1 MSLMTNISV
10 PMRLT
15 PHGSL
20 PVIAVLVNGK
30 GPFDFIV
37 DTGASHL
44 VIGEDLATE
53 LELPGGDGL
62 LPGMG
67 AGGAI
72 APART
77 SLRELRVSTA
87 VLRDAEAGVMDL
99 ASVSRTA
106 EAKISGI
113 LGYPFFAD
121 RVITIDYPA
130 GEFRLAEI

>member
-1 MSLMTNISV
+1 MPSTAV

-20 PVIAVLVNGK
+20 PVIAVLVNGL

-37 DTGASHL
+37 DTGASHV
-44 VIGEDLATE
+44 VIGTDLATE
-53 LELPGGDGL
+53 LDLPTGDGNLPGL
-62 LPGMG
+62 G

-72 APART
+72 APAKT
-77 SLRELRVSTA
+77 SLRELRVGHV
-87 VLRDAEAGVMDL
+87 VLRDIEAGILDL

-121 RVITIDYPA
+121 RVITIDYPNR
-130 GEFRLAEI
+130 ELRLT

>member
-1 MSLMTNISV
+1 MPTTV
-10 PMRLT
+10 APMRLT

-20 PVIAVLVNGK
+20 PVIAVLVNDQ

-44 VIGEDLATE
+44 VIGQDLATD
-53 LELPGGDGL
+53 LELPAGDGN
-62 LPGMG
+62 LPGLG

-77 SLRELRVSTA
+77 SLRELRVGHA
-87 VLRDAEAGVMDL
+87 VLRDAEAAVMDL
-99 ASVSRTA
+99 ASVSQTA
-106 EAKISGI
+106 ETPVSGI

-121 RVITIDYPA
+121 RVITFDYPSR
-130 GEFRLAEI
+130 ELRVT

>member
-1 MSLMTNISV
+1 MPTTV
-10 PMRLT
+10 APMRLT

-20 PVIAVLVNGK
+20 PVIAVLVNDQ

-44 VIGEDLATE
+44 VIGQDLATE
-53 LELPGGDGL
+53 LDLPAGDGN

-77 SLRELRVSTA
+77 TLRELRVGHA

-99 ASVSRTA
+99 TSVSQTA
-106 EAKISGI
+106 ETPISGI

-121 RVITIDYPA
+121 RVIIFDYPA
-130 GEFRLAEI
+130 RELRLT

>member
-37 DTGASHL
+37 NTGASHL

-113 LGYPFFAD
+113 
-121 RVITIDYPA
+121 
-130 GEFRLAEI
+130 

>member
-1 MSLMTNISV
+1 
-10 PMRLT
+10 MRLT

-20 PVIAVLVNGK
+20 PVVAVLVNGQ

-44 VIGEDLATE
+44 VIGQDLATE
-53 LELPGGDGL
+53 LDLPADDGN

-72 APART
+72 SPART
-77 SLRELRVSTA
+77 SLRELRVGAT

-99 ASVSRTA
+99 ASVSQTA
-106 EAKISGI
+106 ETKISGI

-121 RVITIDYPA
+121 HVITIDYPA
-130 GEFRLAEI
+130 REFRLT

>member
-1 MSLMTNISV
+1 
-10 PMRLT
+10 MRLT

-20 PVIAVLVNGK
+20 PVIGVLVNGR

-44 VIGEDLATE
+44 VIGQDLAAE
-53 LELPGGDGL
+53 LDLPAGDGH

-72 APART
+72 TPART
-77 SLRELRVSTA
+77 TLRELRVGSIA
-87 VLRDAEAGVMDL
+87 LHDAQAGVMDL
-99 ASVSRTA
+99 ASVSHTA
-106 EAKISGI
+106 ETRISGI
-113 LGYPFFAD
+113 LGYPFFAG

-130 GEFRLAEI
+130 GEFRLT

>member
-1 MSLMTNISV
+1 MTIIAV

-20 PVIAVLVNGK
+20 PVIAVLVNGQ

-44 VIGEDLATE
+44 VIGQDLATE
-53 LELPGGDGL
+53 LDLPGGDGN
-62 LPGMG
+62 LPGLG

-77 SLRELRVSTA
+77 RLRELRVGTA
-87 VLRDAEAGVMDL
+87 ALHDAEAGVMDL
-99 ASVSRTA
+99 AAVSRTA
-106 EAKISGI
+106 ETTISGI

-121 RVITIDYPA
+121 RIVTIDYPA
-130 GEFRLAEI
+130 REFRLS

>member
-1 MSLMTNISV
+1 MTDIAV

-20 PVIAVLVNGK
+20 PVIGVLVNGR

-44 VIGEDLATE
+44 VVDQDLATE
-53 LELPGGDGL
+53 LELPGGDGN
-62 LPGMG
+62 LPGTG

-72 APART
+72 SPART
-77 SLRELRVSTA
+77 TLRELRVGDLA
-87 VLRDAEAGVMDL
+87 LHDAEAGVMDL

-106 EAKISGI
+106 ELAISGI
-113 LGYPFFAD
+113 LGYPFFAGHT
-121 RVITIDYPA
+121 VTIDYRRQQ
-130 GEFRLAEI
+130 FRLT